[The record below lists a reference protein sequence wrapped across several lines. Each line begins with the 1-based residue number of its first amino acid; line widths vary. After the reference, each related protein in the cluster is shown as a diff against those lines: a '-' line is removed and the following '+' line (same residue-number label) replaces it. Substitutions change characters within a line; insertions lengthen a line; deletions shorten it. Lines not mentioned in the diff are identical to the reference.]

1 MERLKVFSGTAN
13 LPLTREICEY
23 LGVPLGKS
31 NLRRFSDGEVYF
43 QILENVRG
51 RDVFI
56 VQPTSPPV
64 SENLM
69 ELLVMIDAFKRAS
82 AKRITAVVPYYG
94 YARQDRKDK
103 PRVPITA
110 KLVGDLLS
118 AAGVS
123 RLLTMDL
130 HADQIQGFL
139 NMPVDHLF
147 AAPVILSYVKNLD
160 FNKLVVVSP
169 DPGGVE
175 RARFYARYLKTDLA
189 IIDKRRV
196 KENEAEVMN
205 IVGDVQDSDVIIV
218 DDMID
223 TGGTIVKA
231 TEALLKKGAK
241 RLYAAATHPVLSG
254 SATRQVGESKFE
266 QLIVTNT
273 ICLPEEKKIDKIK
286 VLSVGSLLAEAIK
299 SIHQE
304 TSVSKL
310 FIQ

>member
-299 SIHQE
+299 SIHEE

>member
-1 MERLKVFSGTAN
+1 M
-13 LPLTREICEY
+13 TREICEY